1 MVKIYKIGI
10 GIITVLIVIIIAI
23 TLNKSNEVEEETI
36 SIGGVFHLSGEGAFW
51 GTGELNGAN
60 LALEEINS
68 QGGINGKKLVLI
80 VEDSETNFVKTVNAI
95 QKLVNTDNLQV
106 IIGPTWF
113 AQAASPLAEQLKV
126 LMISPSGGVILEPSK
141 YFFSLWPT
149 EKQEVLPIIKHMK
162 EHNVK
167 KVVVI
172 YSLNDWSESVKNNFL
187 EEARKNGISIGES
200 FPTDPD
206 EDDFRTIITKI
217 KKTNSDAI
225 FAPFAFYPSQGAFN
239 KQAKEFELNLQIY
252 SPSGTENPMLL
263 KAFPGIEGT
272 IYGYPQIDEQEA
284 EFRKKYTAKFSIEAS
299 PPASYGYDALQLIA
313 SALREGKT
321 TPEEIAQYLSSIKEY
336 DGISNTIS
344 FDSKG
349 RVTDK
354 GYVPKTVENGKFI
367 RITE

>member
-1 MVKIYKIGI
+1 MSKIYWISVVFVGILILLGI
-10 GIITVLIVIIIAI
+10 GIAI
-23 TLNKSNEVEEETI
+23 NKSNEVEEETI
-36 SIGGVFHLSGEGAFW
+36 AIGGVFHLSGEGAFW
-51 GTGELNGAN
+51 GIGELNGVN
-60 LALEEINS
+60 LALEEINN
-68 QGGINGKKLVLI
+68 QGEINGNKLVLI

-95 QKLVNTDNLQV
+95 QKLVNANNLQV

-126 LMISPSGGVILEPSK
+126 LIVSPSGGVILEPSK

-162 EHNVK
+162 KHNVK

-187 EEARKNGISIGES
+187 EEARKEGISIEES
-200 FPTDPD
+200 ISVDPD

-217 KKTNSDAI
+217 KKIESDAI

-239 KQAKEFELNLQIY
+239 KQAKELELKLQIY
-252 SPSGTENPMLL
+252 SPSGTENPILL
-263 KAFPGIEGT
+263 KAFPEIEGT

-284 EFRKKYTAKFSIEAS
+284 EFRKKYTAKFGIEIS
-299 PPASYGYDALQLIA
+299 PPAAYGYDALQLIA

-367 RITE
+367 IITE